1 MRRFHVAILFA
12 VLAPALGLGRA
23 GKQSW
28 ENLNQLRVGQKIEVL
43 DMNSSR
49 SLNGTF
55 LGFSEEAIS
64 LRVGGGEVAV
74 PRANV
79 LRIRLRQPRR
89 SRNAAIGAAIGI
101 GVGLAIAIP
110 LSAVEGA
117 TAAPAI
123 LALVIGGGAGAGAG
137 AASPLGSR
145 TIYKAKKGRRAK
157 AR

>member
-1 MRRFHVAILFA
+1 MRRFHIAILFA

-43 DMNSSR
+43 DMNST

-64 LRVGGGEVAV
+64 LRVGTGEVAV
-74 PRANV
+74 PRAKV
-79 LRIRLRQPRR
+79 LRVRLRQPRR
-89 SRNAAIGAAIGI
+89 SRNAAIGAAVGV

>member
-12 VLAPALGLGRA
+12 VLAPGVGFGRA

-28 ENLNQLRVGQKIEVL
+28 ENLNQLGVGQKIEVV
-43 DMNSSR
+43 DMNSR

-64 LRVGGGEVAV
+64 LRVGVGEVAV

-79 LRIRLRQPRR
+79 LRVRLRQPKRL
-89 SRNAAIGAAIGI
+89 RNAAIGAAIGV
-101 GVGLAIAIP
+101 GVGVAIAIP
-110 LSAVEGA
+110 VSALEMA
-117 TAAPAI
+117 TAFQVMLGPI
-123 LALVIGGGAGAGAG
+123 VGGSAGAGIG
-137 AASPLGSR
+137 AAVPLGSR
-145 TIYKAKKGRRAK
+145 TIYKAKRVRGAK